1 MIRTHSRVS
10 DIRPTVRPQPR
21 LTLADPTYL
30 AMPMLQRLHQRLSA
44 AHRRQHKQEWGVP
57 QTFFF
62 DEAPPPFQE
71 PAWLDDC
78 IDSVLDAVTLL
89 AMDRYSRRMARA
101 IPGFVTLVQ
110 ELAALSATVRRL
122 ADILA
127 VTDDSIVRAIHP
139 EYQCGF
145 RMHVNGIADLQQLHV
160 LLGDVV
166 AGDRSDGLLPD
177 LEMEPGAVEAYTMA
191 RPLVCAATVHATYQ
205 FYNVDALQ
213 PDGTLMEGFAG
224 CDHWLWD
231 RHWLSNVPNIHG
243 ERLLLLGPVTVPR
256 SWNAE
261 RRVPLIGGEIRLLE
275 VMNAESVRAWI
286 HAQTG
291 HAPVASTPMMCQAA

>member
-10 DIRPTVRPQPR
+10 DTRSTVRSQPR
-21 LTLADPTYL
+21 PTLADPTYL
-30 AMPMLQRLHQRLSA
+30 AMPMLRQLHQRLA
-44 AHRRQHKQEWGVP
+44 TAHRRQCKQEWGVP

-62 DEAPPPFQE
+62 DEAPPQFQE

-78 IDSVLDAVTLL
+78 IDPVLDAVTLL

-101 IPGFVTLVQ
+101 IPGFVTLVR
-110 ELAALSATVRRL
+110 ELAALSGTVRRL

-127 VTDDSIVRAIHP
+127 VTDDAIVRVIHP

-145 RMHVNGIADLQQLHV
+145 RLHVNGIADLQQLHV
-160 LLGDVV
+160 MLSDVV
-166 AGDRSDGLLPD
+166 AGNRSEGLLPD
-177 LEMEPGAVEAYTMA
+177 LDMEPGAVEAYTMA
-191 RPLVCAATVHATYQ
+191 RPAVSVATVNATYQ

-213 PDGTLMEGFAG
+213 PDGTLLEGFAG

-256 SWNAE
+256 SWSAE
-261 RRVPLIGGEIRLLE
+261 RRVPLICGKIRLLE
-275 VMNAESVRAWI
+275 VMNAEAVRAWI

-291 HAPVASTPMMCQAA
+291 HAPVVCTQMVCQAA